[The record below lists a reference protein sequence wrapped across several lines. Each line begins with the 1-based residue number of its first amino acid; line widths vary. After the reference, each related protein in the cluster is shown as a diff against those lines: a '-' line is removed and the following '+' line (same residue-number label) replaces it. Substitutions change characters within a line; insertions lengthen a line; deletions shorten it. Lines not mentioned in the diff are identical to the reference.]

1 MKSLNSSLC
10 GYGSENGAMGDILQ
24 IWQCRYRQFIFAA
37 PPKAFTTLYHVD
49 DTRDL
54 LACIVTLR
62 TFA

>member
-1 MKSLNSSLC
+1 MAQRMEPWETFYKYGNADIGSLYLLR
-10 GYGSENGAMGDILQ
+10 I
-24 IWQCRYRQFIFAA
+24 
-37 PPKAFTTLYHVD
+37 FTTLYHVD